1 MNSRKIN
8 IMFFQSFGTV
18 LGRISFCLNFQ
29 LIRSIKLNN
38 MFCSNRES
46 VDGES
51 WYYST
56 PAQLDELLETLDPL
70 EYEAPLCREINEFK
84 EEIIRQMELT
94 EKITNQHKGNKKS
107 YLETEN
113 SKCILA
119 QVVLSFNFD
128 L

>member
-1 MNSRKIN
+1 MVKLKLRIEAKLKLR
-8 IMFFQSFGTV
+8 FYVV
-18 LGRISFCLNFQ
+18 LGLV
-29 LIRSIKLNN
+29 IRAIKLNN
-38 MFCSNRES
+38 IFYSNRES

-51 WYYST
+51 WYYSI

-113 SKCILA
+113 SEYILA
-119 QVVLSFNFD
+119 PFILKLNFD
-128 L
+128 N

>member
-1 MNSRKIN
+1 
-8 IMFFQSFGTV
+8 MFY
-18 LGRISFCLNFQ
+18 
-29 LIRSIKLNN
+29 
-38 MFCSNRES
+38 SNRES

-51 WYYST
+51 WYYSI

-113 SKCILA
+113 SEWILA
-119 QVVLSFNFD
+119 QVVIEFYIKYSAVLDTFW
-128 L
+128 

>member
-1 MNSRKIN
+1 MNSRKN

-38 MFCSNRES
+38 MFYSNRES

-51 WYYST
+51 WYYSI

-113 SKCILA
+113 SK
-119 QVVLSFNFD
+119 
-128 L
+128 